1 MRSIVASILLLFISA
16 SLFADED
23 SYFMW
28 VDDDGVLNFSQ
39 VAPRE
44 EVFEEISRPQRFGY
58 PQTRGEQEESQ
69 SEAIDNRKALP
80 SAASSLPGDI
90 SSESIARINRDV
102 RARNCASARR
112 TLDKLAGF
120 KQIIIRGDDGFWRE
134 VSDDVKQQEILRAA
148 AAIAENCETL

>member
-44 EVFEEISRPQRFGY
+44 EVFEEISRP